1 MPVVVDK
8 VVGVE
13 DTTVMFGDSLS
24 QGAGGKSVLQWLS
37 NYMPLRLYINEG
49 IGGQTW
55 QQIACRQGSKP
66 VFLTVSGSA
75 FTGATPV
82 AVTSIS
88 TQLLSTLADTTTRK
102 ISGLC
107 ADRECI
113 LTRTSSGGVE
123 SYTIVAADSST
134 SSVPANSQFFPD
146 QGINTRSDIQIFWW
160 GRNNSPDFAG
170 LADAIDAA
178 AAYLLS
184 PRRFIVVGV
193 LNALSE
199 TSASSGGNLTAY
211 GNIIA
216 INNTLR
222 TNYPDN
228 FVESTPPSLAECTAL
243 NFTPTAQDNM
253 DITNGTIPTSM
264 RADSVHL
271 NDLGYQ
277 LIAYR
282 IFQKYKSLGWY

>member
-1 MPVVVDK
+1 MSVSVDK
-8 VVGVE
+8 YSTE
-13 DTTVMFGDSLS
+13 DTTVMFGDSLTA
-24 QGAGGKSVLQWLS
+24 GTGGKSVLQWLS
-37 NYMPLRLYINEG
+37 NYMSLRLYVNEG

-55 QQIACRQGSKP
+55 QQIACRQGSRP
-66 VFLTVSGSA
+66 VFLTVSGNA

-88 TQLLSTLADTTTRK
+88 TQLLSTLADTNTRK
-102 ISGLC
+102 VSGLC

-123 SYTIVAADSST
+123 SYTLVAADSST
-134 SSVPANSQFFPD
+134 SAVPANSPFFPD
-146 QGINTRSDIQIFWW
+146 TGINARPDGQIFWW
-160 GRNNSPDFAG
+160 ARNNSPDFTG
-170 LADAIDAA
+170 VADGIDAA

-211 GNIIA
+211 NNIIA

-228 FVESTPPSLAECTAL
+228 FVECTPPSAGESAAL
-243 NFTPTAQDNM
+243 NFTPTTQDNA
-253 DITNGTIPTSM
+253 DIAAGTIPASM
-264 RADSVHL
+264 RTDNVHL

-282 IFQKYKSLGWY
+282 IFQKYKLFGWA